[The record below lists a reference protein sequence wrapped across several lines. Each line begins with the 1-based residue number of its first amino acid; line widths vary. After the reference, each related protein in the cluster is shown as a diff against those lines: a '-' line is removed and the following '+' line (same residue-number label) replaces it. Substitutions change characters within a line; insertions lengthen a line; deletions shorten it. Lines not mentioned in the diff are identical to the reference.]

1 MFALKFIYHIFNR
14 WFSKRG
20 RERAWLV
27 RDQTMKKG
35 SRTILGGV
43 AKQAIVDAFRR
54 SEIEDEENDA
64 TGNSEGA

>member
-1 MFALKFIYHIFNR
+1 
-14 WFSKRG
+14 
-20 RERAWLV
+20 
-27 RDQTMKKG
+27 MKKG